1 MRMVILAFLGAGSLA
16 LGVLLVGAG
25 VYFNDIDGVMI
36 DVVTRGAIVMLG
48 VAIALVGAITLAL
61 GKIHEVLVEIR
72 DK

>member
-1 MRMVILAFLGAGSLA
+1 MRMAILAFLGAGSLA

-61 GKIHEVLVEIR
+61 GKIYEVLVEIR

>member
-61 GKIHEVLVEIR
+61 GKIYEVLVEIR